1 MFPSQSITLSLN
13 AVLSLPY
20 LRLAWPLQVKHWVA
34 LQAQVSINPAAALA
48 PQESLLTE
56 ASIDFRCMHTPPPPP
71 LRSASNSYSTGFT
84 CKNHSQGC
92 RHHLSRTCHSQTC
105 SEIAR
110 LCLRCL
116 RDSLN
121 LTWPSQCN
129 PKFLLCFLQPKASSC
144 DFLHSLISLIS
155 FLEQTAVK
163 CPVLSEAR
171 DRPALHSHPHSLGHL
186 RKGGTREEA
195 GKGGRWV
202 HTEQEGDSMRPGW
215 TNFRSKDWES
225 GRAVTWRLWRTKAAH
240 PLPLP
245 LCLLL
250 FNPPVDLSD
259 VCSHL
264 NICHQLGP
272 AEQEFSQFLENREAA
287 SCESRLFWAIEMAHC
302 VSLLPSREF
311 NPGTRTVGIN
321 SHATSPWTATGSTA
335 HTSRGT

>member
-34 LQAQVSINPAAALA
+34 LQAQVSINPAAALE

-116 RDSLN
+116 RNSLN

-195 GKGGRWV
+195 GER
-202 HTEQEGDSMRPGW
+202 
-215 TNFRSKDWES
+215 
-225 GRAVTWRLWRTKAAH
+225 
-240 PLPLP
+240 
-245 LCLLL
+245 
-250 FNPPVDLSD
+250 
-259 VCSHL
+259 
-264 NICHQLGP
+264 
-272 AEQEFSQFLENREAA
+272 
-287 SCESRLFWAIEMAHC
+287 
-302 VSLLPSREF
+302 
-311 NPGTRTVGIN
+311 RTVG
-321 SHATSPWTATGSTA
+321 SHGAGRGFHETGLDKFSLQGLGEWKGSHVATVAHKRSPSITSAALSPPLQPSCGSL
-335 HTSRGT
+335 